1 MGSADWTPIY
11 KSDDADDEAGYQG
24 TFDGKGYMV
33 AYRITSA
40 ADYDVKGLFGV
51 IGASGD
57 VKNLTVSA
65 DIKLGSSDAQLFGA
79 SIGAIAGKNIGKVS
93 ACTNTGTITIVGYGN
108 KTGGLIGDDRGRIV
122 NCANKGATSSYDPV
136 YHNSFAHTGGIAGMA
151 LGTVLNCIN
160 SSSVSTESASSNQQY
175 AGGTWN
181 AMIINC
187 TNTGSVAASGT
198 SPCAGGIAGRNE
210 ESSTIANCTNTGS
223 VKASNTSPNAG
234 GIAGWNSM
242 NSTIANCISRGSAEG
257 SGSNGN
263 LGGIVGHNSS
273 SVISN
278 ASYVKSGDLPTIGKS
293 SNASADKVISLDAAS
308 FEDVA
313 VTYII
318 SDDYTP
324 SERKDAL
331 HITAAPYLS
340 KDVVAS
346 ENYAK
351 FISNNVTISCDKELL
366 SWSYNGDG
374 KFTVTAKK
382 EISQDLPIEI
392 QNLGYTDFGT
402 GAFNVITS
410 TDFTVKTYVP
420 AGSLTPS
427 TPRTPSGSSGG
438 CSAGFAALA
447 LLGMIPVVLK
457 KKK

>member
-1 MGSADWTPIY
+1 
-11 KSDDADDEAGYQG
+11 
-24 TFDGKGYMV
+24 MV

-40 ADYDVKGLFGV
+40 ADSDAKGLFGL
-51 IGASGD
+51 IGVSGD

-65 DIKLGSSDAQLFGA
+65 DITLGSSGSELIGA

-108 KTGGLIGDDRGRIV
+108 DTGGIIGFSSVTIA
-122 NCANKGATSSYDPV
+122 NCVNKGAILVTDPSNANSS
-136 YHNSFAHTGGIAGMA
+136 ARTGGIAGMA
-151 LGTVLNCIN
+151 MGTVLNCIN

-175 AGGTWN
+175 AGGIAGDTWN

-187 TNTGSVAASGT
+187 TNTGTVAASGA
-198 SPCAGGIAGRNE
+198 SPCAGGIAGGNNV
-210 ESSTIANCTNTGS
+210 SSTIANCTNTGS
-223 VKASNTSPNAG
+223 VKASNTNPSAG
-234 GIAGWNSM
+234 GIAGFNFE
-242 NSTIANCISRGSAEG
+242 NSTIANCISRGSAEV
-257 SGSNGN
+257 SGSNTN

-278 ASYVKSGDLPTIGKS
+278 VSYVKSGDLPTVGKS

-308 FEDVA
+308 FESVA

-324 SERKDAL
+324 SVRKDAL

-402 GAFNVITS
+402 GTFNVITS

-438 CSAGFAALA
+438 CNSGLAAMA
-447 LLGMIPVVLK
+447 LLAIIPVVLK
-457 KKK
+457 RKK